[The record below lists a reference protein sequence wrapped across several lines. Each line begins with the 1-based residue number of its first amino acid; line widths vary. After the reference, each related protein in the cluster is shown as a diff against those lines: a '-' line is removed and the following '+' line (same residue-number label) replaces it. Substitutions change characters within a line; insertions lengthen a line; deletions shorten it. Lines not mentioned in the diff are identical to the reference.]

1 MHPFITARLFIVFT
15 TQRSGSSWTMDLL
28 GTQEGIG
35 IPTMKESM
43 LPTHRANQ
51 EHWPAFKWASWRD
64 EAERAF
70 ANVVASNPAA
80 HAVGWKLMYDQVP
93 AKMILI
99 VRYHGCAT
107 RLACCTVWVPHRP
120 RALSIYQVPAKLI
133 GPFVEWVRNS
143 SIRVVHLVREAS
155 LLRHLSSDEAHRT
168 KYYHSTLSGGKLTA
182 NLATRRRLSGSGAP
196 VRIELENARH
206 IFQPP

>member
-35 IPTMKESM
+35 MPTMKESM

-107 RLACCTVWVPHRP
+107 RLACCTVWVPHTQ
-120 RALSIYQVPAKLI
+120 I
-133 GPFVEWVRNS
+133 
-143 SIRVVHLVREAS
+143 
-155 LLRHLSSDEAHRT
+155 
-168 KYYHSTLSGGKLTA
+168 
-182 NLATRRRLSGSGAP
+182 
-196 VRIELENARH
+196 
-206 IFQPP
+206 